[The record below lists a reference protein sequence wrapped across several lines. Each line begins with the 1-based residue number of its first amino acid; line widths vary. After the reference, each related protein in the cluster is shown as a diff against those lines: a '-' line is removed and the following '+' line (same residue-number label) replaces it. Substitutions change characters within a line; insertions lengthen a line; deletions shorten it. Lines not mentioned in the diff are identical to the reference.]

1 MTNYADLRHLRCVA
15 GLFVSL
21 IAILA
26 GCSSESPWPSAA
38 PPVTS
43 TAQGMLD
50 DDESR
55 AQVVDAA
62 QQIARAANLR
72 VTYAT
77 FEWEWCND
85 QGEPPY
91 HGRVDV
97 AYEVPAAV
105 DSASMARQFAAAAAK
120 QRAWASGPPRG
131 LNPYGEVVHKGG
143 VMAIAGPGNYP
154 ERGSLQ
160 IFGECR
166 NMTDHHGDSA
176 IVDITGDV
184 QNR

>member
-1 MTNYADLRHLRCVA
+1 MSPPPENTASA
-15 GLFVSL
+15 G
-21 IAILA
+21 
-26 GCSSESPWPSAA
+26 P
-38 PPVTS
+38 
-43 TAQGMLD
+43 TAQGLPD
-50 DDESR
+50 DQAR

-62 QQIARAANLR
+62 RDIARAANLR

-97 AYEVPAAV
+97 AYEVPQGT
-105 DSASMARQFAAAAAK
+105 DSATMAK
-120 QRAWASGPPRG
+120 QVAATAAQQPGWAPGPPPG

-143 VMAIAGPGNYP
+143 VMAIASVGNYP

-166 NMTDHHGDSA
+166 NMTDHRDDSA
-176 IVDITGDV
+176 LKDITGEV
-184 QNR
+184 KNR

>member
-1 MTNYADLRHLRCVA
+1 M
-15 GLFVSL
+15 
-21 IAILA
+21 
-26 GCSSESPWPSAA
+26 SPPPQDTASATPSAQDLPDA
-38 PPVTS
+38 E
-43 TAQGMLD
+43 A
-50 DDESR
+50 R

-62 QQIARAANLR
+62 KEIARAANLR

-97 AYEVPAAV
+97 AYEVPQGTESAAMAKQVAAV
-105 DSASMARQFAAAAAK
+105 AARQPG
-120 QRAWASGPPRG
+120 WAPGPPPG

-143 VMAIAGPGNYP
+143 VMAIASVGNYP

-166 NMTDHHGDSA
+166 NMNDHRDDSA
-176 IVDITGDV
+176 LHDITGEV
-184 QNR
+184 QTR

>member
-1 MTNYADLRHLRCVA
+1 MA
-15 GLFVSL
+15 L
-21 IAILA
+21 IALVG
-26 GCSSESPWPSAA
+26 GCSSSSPSPKAA
-38 PPVTS
+38 PPATS
-43 TAQGMLD
+43 TPQGLLD
-50 DDESR
+50 DAESR

-62 QQIARAANLR
+62 KEITRAANLR

-97 AYEVPAAV
+97 AYEVPAGV
-105 DSASMARQFAAAAAK
+105 DSASMARQVAAAAAG
-120 QRAWASGPPRG
+120 QPAWAQGPPPGFR
-131 LNPYGEVVHKGG
+131 PYGEVVHKGG

-166 NMTDHHGDSA
+166 NMTDHQGDSA
-176 IVDITGDV
+176 LEDITGDV
-184 QNR
+184 QSR